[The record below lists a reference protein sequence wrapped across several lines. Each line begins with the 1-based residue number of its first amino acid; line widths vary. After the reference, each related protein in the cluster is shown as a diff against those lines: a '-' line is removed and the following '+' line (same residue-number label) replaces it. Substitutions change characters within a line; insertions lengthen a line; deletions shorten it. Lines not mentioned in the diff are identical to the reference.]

1 MRDPMERR
9 KEFLET
15 LLERKSDIEEEIEKL
30 EAELLVVKR
39 QLNTY
44 SVSNL
49 GGISIKKPAE

>member
-1 MRDPMERR
+1 MRDPMDRR

-49 GGISIKKPAE
+49 GGTITKKPAE